1 MCKKQKLL
9 LPLPALMAVILE
21 ASPHSALL
29 RYQGQQNGEF
39 VYIDNYLSYFDVA
52 TFGAG
57 SFGPFP
63 TAVLTVLLFIAAVV
77 LLFKGGRR
85 GYRAGAYLAG
95 AAAVFSLLPLTVMAY
110 TLVGLVIT
118 MLLALECYLLWQAGK
133 QKPPAADCEN

>member
-9 LPLPALMAVILE
+9 LPLLALMAVILE

-39 VYIDNYLSYFDVA
+39 VYIDHYLSYFDVA

-63 TAVLTVLLFIAAVV
+63 TAVLTVLLLVATVV

-85 GYRAGAYLAG
+85 GYRAGACLAG
-95 AAAVFSLLPLTVMAY
+95 AAAVFSLLPLITVTY
-110 TLVGLVIT
+110 SLVGLVIT
-118 MLLALECYLLWQAGK
+118 MLLALDCYLLWQAGK
-133 QKPPAADCEN
+133 QELPATD